1 MGAPRAQGEIVLLAR
16 DLDCL
21 IARGVAVVVRELR
34 ALGAGD
40 EVENGVIP
48 GEHLLLGLA
57 EMGKGLCKLR
67 VGDIRL
73 IVEHSAVIDDEHLV
87 LRHHLRALEGE
98 ALLMQLI
105 LNDKILEILHTD
117 AIAERAD
124 AEAGDKL
131 RRRLGDGDDFP
142 AVFLPELLEDAADER
157 GFTRGGA
164 AGENDAGDAFG
175 H

>member
-1 MGAPRAQGEIVLLAR
+1 M
-16 DLDCL
+16 
-21 IARGVAVVVRELR
+21 
-34 ALGAGD
+34 
-40 EVENGVIP
+40 ENGVIP
-48 GEHLLLGLA
+48 GEHLLLRLA
-57 EMGKGLCKLR
+57 EMGEGLCKLC
-67 VGDIRL
+67 VGYICL
-73 IVEHSAVIDDEHLV
+73 IVKHGTVIDDEHLV
-87 LRHHLRALEGE
+87 LRNHFRALESE